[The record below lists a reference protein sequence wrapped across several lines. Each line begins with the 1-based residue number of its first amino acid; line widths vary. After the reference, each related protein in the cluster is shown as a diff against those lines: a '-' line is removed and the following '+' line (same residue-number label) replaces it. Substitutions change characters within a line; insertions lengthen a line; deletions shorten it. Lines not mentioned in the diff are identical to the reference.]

1 MNMTIKQRNQW
12 LNRRGDVMGMNWMKA
27 HMDILLYLVFGVLT
41 TLINVV
47 VYGVCADVMHVDV
60 MISTIIAWILAVLF
74 AYVTNRK
81 WVFHSTVTDKDG
93 LIKELIAFF
102 GCRLGTGV
110 IDLIMMFVFVE
121 IMKFPGMFIKFLANI
136 FVIVLNYVAS
146 KVVIFKK

>member
-1 MNMTIKQRNQW
+1 
-12 LNRRGDVMGMNWMKA
+12 MGMQWMKT

-41 TLINVV
+41 TLINVA
-47 VYGVCADVMHVDV
+47 VYGVCADVIHLDV
-60 MISTIIAWILAVLF
+60 MVSTIIAWILAVLF

-81 WVFHSTVTDKDG
+81 WVFHSTVTDKNG

-121 IMKFPGMFIKFLANI
+121 IMKLPGMFTKFLANI

>member
-1 MNMTIKQRNQW
+1 MGIKW
-12 LNRRGDVMGMNWMKA
+12 IKA
-27 HMDILLYLVFGVLT
+27 HMDIFLYLVFGVLT

-47 VYGVCADVMHVDV
+47 VYGLCADVMHVDV
-60 MISTIIAWILAVLF
+60 MVSTIIAWIIAVLF

-110 IDLIMMFVFVE
+110 VDLVMMFAFVE
-121 IMKFPGMFIKFLANI
+121 VMKFDGMIIKFIANI
-136 FVIVLNYVAS
+136 VVIVLNYCAS
-146 KVVIFKK
+146 KVLIFGK